1 VRNVSLLL
9 GGKFPNSG
17 LAEMVDVTREFGVE
31 MHCGKCEETVTRALK
46 VCYFFGCILMWG
58 TPKKMRAVNNLSFER
73 VRLQAVDG
81 VAWVQVDLEK
91 KIVQAHGKIPG
102 DGELRAKD

>member
-1 VRNVSLLL
+1 
-9 GGKFPNSG
+9 
-17 LAEMVDVTREFGVE
+17 
-31 MHCGKCEETVTRALK
+31 
-46 VCYFFGCILMWG
+46 
-58 TPKKMRAVNNLSFER
+58 MRAVNNLSFER

-81 VAWVQVDLEK
+81 VASVQVDLEK

>member
-1 VRNVSLLL
+1 
-9 GGKFPNSG
+9 
-17 LAEMVDVTREFGVE
+17 
-31 MHCGKCEETVTRALK
+31 
-46 VCYFFGCILMWG
+46 
-58 TPKKMRAVNNLSFER
+58 MRAVNNLSFER